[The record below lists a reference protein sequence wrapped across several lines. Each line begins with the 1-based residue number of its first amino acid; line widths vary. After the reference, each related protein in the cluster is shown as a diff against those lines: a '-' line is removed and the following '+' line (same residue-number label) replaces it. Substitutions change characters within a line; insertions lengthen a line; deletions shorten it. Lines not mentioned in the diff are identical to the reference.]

1 MKFTKG
7 LFVGTA
13 LGISAAMMMN
23 NKSTNSNASK
33 TNNANNANNANSANN
48 TNNANNAK
56 QTSNNDN
63 IYSATGVTAQTEVQ
77 TNDYIENDII

>member
-23 NKSTNSNASK
+23 NKSTNNNASK
-33 TNNANNANNANSANN
+33 TNNANN
-48 TNNANNAK
+48 TNNAK
-56 QTSNNDN
+56 QASNNEN
-63 IYSATGVTAQTEVQ
+63 SYGSTGITAQTEAQ

>member
-23 NKSTNSNASK
+23 NKSTN
-33 TNNANNANNANSANN
+33 NN
-48 TNNANNAK
+48 TNSTDNSNNASNTNK
-56 QTSNNDN
+56 PNKTNTFESTYKSTSITVPPD
-63 IYSATGVTAQTEVQ
+63 SKR
-77 TNDYIENDII
+77 NDYIENDII